1 MHKNHTIECLQEIP
15 TTRIMVAIGL
25 VVCLTCGLVGRCNEQ
40 QASKSQAPEET
51 YNSRPT
57 LRPLKAVTPEEAG
70 YTPEEVEE
78 LYNSNT
84 PR

>member
-1 MHKNHTIECLQEIP
+1 MQNKHTIECLREIP
-15 TTRIMVAIGL
+15 TTRIMVLIGL
-25 VVCLTCGLVGRCNEQ
+25 VVCFTCGLVGRCNSQ
-40 QASKSQAPEET
+40 QASKSQEEN

-57 LRPLKAVTPEEAG
+57 LHQPQVVTQKEAG
-70 YTPEEVEE
+70 YTAEEVEE

>member
-1 MHKNHTIECLQEIP
+1 MHKRHTIECLQEIP

-40 QASKSQAPEET
+40 QASKPQPENYT
-51 YNSRPT
+51 SRPT

-70 YTPEEVEE
+70 YTAEEVEE

>member
-1 MHKNHTIECLQEIP
+1 MHKKHTIEWLQEIP
-15 TTRIMVAIGL
+15 STRILLIIGFGIGF
-25 VVCLTCGLVGRCNEQ
+25 TCGLVGRCNEQ
-40 QASKSQAPEET
+40 QASKSQELEET

-70 YTPEEVEE
+70 YTAEEVEE